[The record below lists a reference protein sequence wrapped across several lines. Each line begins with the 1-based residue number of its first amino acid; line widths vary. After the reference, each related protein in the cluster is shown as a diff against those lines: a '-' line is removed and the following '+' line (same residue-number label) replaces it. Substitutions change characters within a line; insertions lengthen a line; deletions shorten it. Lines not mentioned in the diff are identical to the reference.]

1 MQDVDK
7 KTLQRLG
14 KCIKTIRLKRKWKLS
29 TMSHYAGISPS
40 TLKRIEAGS
49 SEPKYLTLEKLASSF
64 ELSLI
69 EFLKLCENI

>member
-1 MQDVDK
+1 
-7 KTLQRLG
+7 
-14 KCIKTIRLKRKWKLS
+14 
-29 TMSHYAGISPS
+29 MSYYAGISAS
-40 TLKRIEAGS
+40 TLKRIEAGI